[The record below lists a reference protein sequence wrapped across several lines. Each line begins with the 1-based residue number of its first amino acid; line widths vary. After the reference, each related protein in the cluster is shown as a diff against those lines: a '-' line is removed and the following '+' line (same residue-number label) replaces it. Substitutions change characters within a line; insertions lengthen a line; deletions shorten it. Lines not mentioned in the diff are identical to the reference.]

1 VSNFRGSTAVV
12 GIGQT
17 PYFKRGTSPDSELKL
32 ALRAITAAADDA
44 GVDVRDINGFVS
56 YASERSEPAK
66 LMPALG
72 SREVT
77 FASLVWFHGGGLP
90 ATLNIAA
97 CAILAGQAD
106 IVAIYRSMAERSSQ
120 RLRVMVAQNDTS
132 SQYLV
137 NGLDSP
143 AQILALRAQ
152 RLMQH
157 HGVPR
162 SALLATVQ
170 ASYYHAKNNPHAYGR
185 SIDVSGEAYESA
197 RLISEP
203 HRLFDC
209 SRENDG
215 AACVLVASAERAKH
229 LKQRPAYVL
238 SAPMGTMEGG
248 GALEENWRPYY
259 ATAGQAEL
267 AQRLWRESGYTPRDV
282 DVAQIYMNMSSMG
295 IGSMIDHGFFALEE
309 AGDFCRLEN
318 LIAPQGKLPI
328 NTSGGDLGEGFIH
341 GMGLLPEAVRQIR
354 GTSTNPVP
362 NAKLSL
368 LTGGPGDL
376 MGSTALLGAEETL

>member
-1 VSNFRGSTAVV
+1 MTKFRGAAAIV

-17 PYFKRGTSPDSELKL
+17 PYYKRGTSPEPELKL
-32 ALRAITAAADDA
+32 ALRAITAAAEDA
-44 GVDVRDINGFVS
+44 GLDVRDINGFIS
-56 YASERSEPAK
+56 YASERSDPAK

-72 SREVT
+72 TREVT

-90 ATLNIAA
+90 ATLNMAV

-106 IVAIYRSMAERSSQ
+106 VVAIYRSMAERNSQ
-120 RLRVMVAQNDTS
+120 RLRVIVAQNDTS

-152 RLMQH
+152 RMMQH
-157 HGVPR
+157 HGVPQ
-162 SALLATVQ
+162 SAFYATVQ
-170 ASYYHAKNNPHAYGR
+170 ASYYHAKNNPRAYGR
-185 SIDVSGEAYESA
+185 SMDVSAEAYENA

-203 HRLFDC
+203 YRLFDC
-209 SRENDG
+209 SRENDA
-215 AACVLVASAERAKH
+215 AACVLVVSAERAKH
-229 LKQRPAYVL
+229 LKQKPAYIL

-259 ATAGQAEL
+259 ATAGQVEL
-267 AQRLWRESGYTPRDV
+267 AQRLWKESGYGPRDV
-282 DVAQIYMNMSSMG
+282 DVAQIYMNMDSMG
-295 IGSMIDHGFFALEE
+295 IGAMIDHGFFTMEE
-309 AGDFCRLEN
+309 AGQFCRFEN
-318 LIAPQGKLPI
+318 LIAPDGELPI
-328 NTSGGDLGEGFIH
+328 NTSGGDLAEGFIH

-354 GTSTNPVP
+354 GSSTNQVP

-368 LTGGPGDL
+368 VTGGPGDL
-376 MGSTALLGAEETL
+376 MSSTALLGAEETL

>member
-1 VSNFRGSTAVV
+1 VTKFRGSTAVV
-12 GIGQT
+12 GVGQT
-17 PYFKRGTSPDSELKL
+17 PYYKRGTSPEPELKL

-44 GVDVRDINGFVS
+44 GIDVRDINGFVS
-56 YASERSEPAK
+56 YASERSDPAK
-66 LMPALG
+66 LMPALDT
-72 SREVT
+72 REVT

-120 RLRVMVAQNDTS
+120 RLRVIVAQNDTS

-152 RLMQH
+152 RMMQH
-157 HGVPR
+157 EGVPQ
-162 SALLATVQ
+162 SALYATVA
-170 ASYYHAKNNPHAYGR
+170 ASYYHARKNPNAYGR
-185 SIDVSGEAYESA
+185 SIEMTPEVYDHA

-203 HRLFDC
+203 YRLFDC
-209 SRENDG
+209 SRENDA
-215 AACVLVASAERAKH
+215 AACVLVVSAERAAH
-229 LKQRPAYVL
+229 LKQKPAYIL
-238 SAPMGTMEGG
+238 SAPMGTMKGG

-267 AQRLWRESGYTPRDV
+267 AQRLWIESGYGPQDV
-282 DVAQIYMNMSSMG
+282 DVAQIYMNMDSMG
-295 IGSMIDHGFFALEE
+295 IGAMIDHGFFTLEE
-309 AGDFCRLEN
+309 AGEFCRFEN

-354 GTSTNPVP
+354 GTSSNQVP
-362 NAKLSL
+362 KAGLSL
-368 LTGGPGDL
+368 VTGGPGDL
-376 MGSTALLGAEETL
+376 MSSTALLGAEETL

>member
-1 VSNFRGSTAVV
+1 MRKLRGSAAVV

-17 PYFKRGTSPDSELKL
+17 PYYKRGTSPEPELKL
-32 ALRAITAAADDA
+32 ALLAITQAARDA
-44 GVDVRDINGFVS
+44 GIDVRDIDGFIS
-56 YASERSEPAK
+56 YASERSDPAK

-72 SREVT
+72 TRKVS

-97 CAILAGQAD
+97 CAILAGQAEV
-106 IVAIYRSMAERSSQ
+106 VAIYRSMAERSSQ

-152 RLMQH
+152 RMMQY
-157 HGVPR
+157 HGVPQ
-162 SALLATVQ
+162 SALYATVQ
-170 ASYYHAKNNPHAYGR
+170 ASYYHAKSNPHAYGR
-185 SIDVSGEAYESA
+185 SIEMNCEIYQNA

-203 HRLFDC
+203 YRLFDC

-215 AACVLVASAERAKH
+215 AACVLVVSADRAKH
-229 LKQRPAYVL
+229 LGQKPAYIL

-267 AQRLWRESGYTPRDV
+267 AQRLWRESGYGPEDI
-282 DVAQIYMNMSSMG
+282 DVAQIYMNMDSMG
-295 IGSMIDHGFFALEE
+295 IGAMIDHGFFRMEE
-309 AGDFCRLEN
+309 AGEFCRFEN
-318 LIAPQGKLPI
+318 LIAPSGKLPI

-341 GMGLLPEAVRQIR
+341 GMGLLPECVRQIR
-354 GTSTNPVP
+354 GTSTNQVP
-362 NAKLSL
+362 GAKLSL
-368 LTGGPGDL
+368 VTGGPGDL
-376 MGSTALLGAEETL
+376 MSSTALLGAEETL

>member
-1 VSNFRGSTAVV
+1 MKFRGSAAIV

-17 PYFKRGTSPDSELKL
+17 PYYKRGTSPEPELKL

-44 GVDVRDINGFVS
+44 GIDVRDIDGFIS
-56 YASERSEPAK
+56 YASERSDPAK

-72 SREVT
+72 TREVS

-90 ATLNIAA
+90 ATLNIAT

-106 IVAIYRSMAERSSQ
+106 VVAIYRSMAERSSQ
-120 RLRVMVAQNDTS
+120 RLRVIVAQNDTS

-152 RLMQH
+152 RLMQY
-157 HGVPR
+157 HGVPQ
-162 SALLATVQ
+162 SALYATVQ
-170 ASYYHAKNNPHAYGR
+170 ASYHHARNNPRAYGR
-185 SIDVSGEAYESA
+185 SIEMSSEIYDNA

-203 HRLFDC
+203 YRLFDC
-209 SRENDG
+209 SRENDA
-215 AACVLVASAERAKH
+215 AACVLVVSAERARH
-229 LKQRPAYVL
+229 LKQRPAYIL

-259 ATAGQAEL
+259 ATAGQVEL
-267 AQRLWRESGYTPRDV
+267 AHRLWNESGYGPEEV
-282 DVAQIYMNMSSMG
+282 DVAQIYMNMDSMG
-295 IGSMIDHGFFALEE
+295 LGAMIDHGFFSVEE
-309 AGDFCRLEN
+309 AGEFCRFEN
-318 LIAPQGKLPI
+318 LIAPSGRLPI

-354 GTSTNPVP
+354 GTSTNQVP
-362 NAKLSL
+362 DARLSL
-368 LTGGPGDL
+368 VTGGPGDL
-376 MGSTALLGAEETL
+376 MSSTALLGAAETL

>member
-1 VSNFRGSTAVV
+1 MKFRGSAAIV

-17 PYFKRGTSPDSELKL
+17 PYHKRGTSPEPELKL

-44 GVDVRDINGFVS
+44 GIDVRDIDGFIS
-56 YASERSEPAK
+56 YASERSDPAK

-72 SREVT
+72 TRKVS

-90 ATLNIAA
+90 ATLNIAT

-106 IVAIYRSMAERSSQ
+106 VVAIYRSMAERSSQ
-120 RLRVMVAQNDTS
+120 RLRVIVAQNDTS

-152 RLMQH
+152 RMMQY
-157 HGVPR
+157 HGVPQ
-162 SALLATVQ
+162 SALYATVQ
-170 ASYYHAKNNPHAYGR
+170 ASYYHARNNPRAYGR
-185 SIDVSGEAYESA
+185 SIEMSSEIYDNA

-203 HRLFDC
+203 YRLFDC
-209 SRENDG
+209 SRENDA
-215 AACVLVASAERAKH
+215 AACVLVVSADRARH
-229 LKQRPAYVL
+229 LKQRPAYIL

-267 AQRLWRESGYTPRDV
+267 AQRLWSESGYGPEDI
-282 DVAQIYMNMSSMG
+282 DVAQIYMNMDSMG
-295 IGSMIDHGFFALEE
+295 IGAMVDHAFFSMEE
-309 AGDFCRLEN
+309 AGDFCRFEN
-318 LIAPQGKLPI
+318 LIAPSGRLPI

-354 GTSTNPVP
+354 GTSTNQVP
-362 NAKLSL
+362 EAKLSL
-368 LTGGPGDL
+368 VTGGPGDL
-376 MGSTALLGAEETL
+376 MSSTALLGAEETL

>member
-1 VSNFRGSTAVV
+1 VTPFRGSTAVV

-17 PYFKRGTSPDSELKL
+17 PYYKRGTSPEPELKL
-32 ALRAITAAADDA
+32 ALRAITAAAEDA
-44 GVDVRDINGFVS
+44 GIDVRDINGFIS
-56 YASERSEPAK
+56 YASERSDPAK

-72 SREVT
+72 TREVK

-120 RLRVMVAQNDTS
+120 RLRVIVAQNDTS
-132 SQYLV
+132 PQYLV
-137 NGLDSP
+137 NGLESP

-162 SALLATVQ
+162 SALYATVA
-170 ASYYHAKNNPHAYGR
+170 ASYHHAKNNPRAYGR
-185 SIDVSGEAYESA
+185 SVQMSPEVYDQA

-203 HRLFDC
+203 YRLFDC

-215 AACVLVASAERAKH
+215 AACVLVVSSERARH
-229 LKQRPAYVL
+229 LRQKPAYIL

-259 ATAGQAEL
+259 ATAGQKEL
-267 AQRLWRESGYTPRDV
+267 ADRMWKESGYTANDV
-282 DVAQIYMNMSSMG
+282 DVAQIYMNMDSMG
-295 IGSMIDHGFFALEE
+295 IGSMIDHGFFAMED
-309 AGDFCRLEN
+309 AGAFCTFDN
-318 LIAPQGKLPI
+318 LIAPSGKLPI

-354 GTSTNPVP
+354 GTSTNQVP

-368 LTGGPGDL
+368 VTGGPGDL
-376 MGSTALLGAEETL
+376 MSSTALLGAQETL